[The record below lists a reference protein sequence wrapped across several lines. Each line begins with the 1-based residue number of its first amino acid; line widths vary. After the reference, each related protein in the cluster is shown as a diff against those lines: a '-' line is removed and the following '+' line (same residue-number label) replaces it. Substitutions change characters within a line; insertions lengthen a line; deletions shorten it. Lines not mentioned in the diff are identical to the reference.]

1 MVVARGPCGNQLKR
15 GVHLEERR
23 IDPGR
28 KVDAENFR
36 IGMDLFCSGEKT
48 QIVFGERGLE
58 VFLFQLLGLGEL
70 YLHGEWPSAINR
82 LSSHSL
88 RVEPVLTTFVNVT
101 AAIVAESTRAVD
113 VGPRV
118 APLGE

>member
-1 MVVARGPCGNQLKR
+1 MVVARGPRGDQLKR
-15 GVHLEERR
+15 GVHVEECH

-58 VFLFQLLGLGEL
+58 VFLFQLLRDKLL
-70 YLHGEWPSAINR
+70 C
-82 LSSHSL
+82 SL
-88 RVEPVLTTFVNVT
+88 LLKLFQPFFL
-101 AAIVAESTRAVD
+101 
-113 VGPRV
+113 
-118 APLGE
+118 L